1 MKKLALISTFDKSG
15 VVEFAEELLALNYEI
30 LSTGGTARVLQQAGL
45 QVTKIS
51 DFTGTNEVFGGR
63 VKTLHPKIHGGLL
76 MRTDDSSD
84 LKEAAQNGYNSI
96 EIVAVNLYPFVE
108 VTSQPNCNFTDAIE
122 NIDIG
127 GPTMLRA
134 AAKNHRYVTTIC
146 DPNDY
151 HRVIDQLRI
160 NGVTSQELR
169 SELAI
174 KVFDKIVSYD
184 TAIYN
189 YLTNINKQQTD
200 KPSIRPHK
208 SRWVPRYGENPHQ
221 KTNVFLEGNAFKENI
236 SLVEATQ
243 EHGQDMSYNNWLDAD
258 GALRSVLVLNELQKA
273 AVSVI
278 KHGNPC
284 GLSCA
289 ETPLIALERAW
300 QGDPMSAFGSVIACN
315 RVVTKQFL
323 QVLTL
328 RPGTDARK
336 GWFVEVLLAPS
347 FEPEAIEYVR
357 SKKSKTKMRL
367 LSVARLDTASEA
379 KGWQWKS
386 ILGGY
391 LAQQEDHDVYPGV
404 NFHKLLAEPFEVDFA
419 GRPFLVG
426 NMTGNKLSNCLQNA
440 ADFALR
446 AVKVT
451 HSNAIVI
458 ARDLEGLGTQVLG
471 IGAGQP
477 NRKVSS
483 FLALQKAQENLALE
497 YRMLHKQTMP
507 GKEMDLNLLKSQWEE
522 FIKLQEQRGL
532 LNLSQEDYVVR
543 QLNQYCAAASDAF
556 FPFADGLLELSR
568 GGVKTI
574 VEPGGSMRDEEVI
587 QAARDEGVSLI
598 FCGLRHF
605 RHG

>member
-1 MKKLALISTFDKSG
+1 MKKLALISTYDKSG
-15 VVEFAEELLALNYEI
+15 VVEFAKELLALDYQI

-45 QVTKIS
+45 LVTQVS
-51 DFTGTNEVFGGR
+51 EFTGADEVFGGR
-63 VKTLHPKIHGGLL
+63 VKSLHPKIHGGLL

-84 LKEAAQNGYNSI
+84 IHEAEQNGYNPI

-108 VTSQPNCNFTDAIE
+108 VTSQANCSFTDAIE

-134 AAKNHRYVTTIC
+134 AAKNHKYVTTIC

-151 HRVIDQLRI
+151 GKVLDQLRNDGI
-160 NGVTSQELR
+160 TTQELR
-169 SELAI
+169 SELAL
-174 KVFDKIVSYD
+174 KVFAKTMSYD
-184 TAIYN
+184 TAIHN
-189 YLTNINKQQTD
+189 YLNNQIKQESD
-200 KPSIRPHK
+200 KPNICLQRSQW
-208 SRWVPRYGENPHQ
+208 SPRYGENPHQ
-221 KTNVFLEGNAFKENI
+221 QTSVFLEGNAFKDDI
-236 SLVEATQ
+236 SLVEAKQ

-289 ETPLIALERAW
+289 ETPVLALERAW
-300 QGDPMSAFGSVIACN
+300 QGDPVSAFGSVIACN

-323 QVLTL
+323 QVLSL
-328 RPGTDARK
+328 RPGADGRK

-347 FEPEAIEYVR
+347 FEAEAIEYIQ
-357 SKKSKTKMRL
+357 SKKSKAKMRL
-367 LSVARLDTASEA
+367 LSVPGLDTASEA

-426 NMTGNKLSNCLQNA
+426 NMTGKQLSNCLQNA

-458 ARDLEGLGTQVLG
+458 TRDLEGLGTQVLG
-471 IGAGQP
+471 MGAGQP

-483 FLALQKAQENLALE
+483 FLALEKARENLALE
-497 YRMLHKQTMP
+497 YRMLHKQTLT
-507 GKEMDLNLLKSQWEE
+507 GQEMDHNLLKSQWEE
-522 FIKLQEQRGL
+522 FVKLQEQRGL
-532 LNLSQEDYVVR
+532 LNLSQEDYIVK